1 MADQLRRTPKIRTHG
16 NTRKW
21 RRRLDDTYDVL
32 ERIGHGQS
40 RDDIG
45 TCFLAYACQFGATSL
60 LAGQIPPPGSSRREQ
75 LSHVLLDIWPQE
87 WSSRYFSSGYL
98 YHDPTI
104 RLVCRDSPPFLW
116 RETYNLFED
125 GGFGSRVM
133 AEATEF
139 RLREGLTISL
149 RTLEGK
155 AVGFSI
161 AGEHLDLEPGQGQAL
176 QLIAA
181 CAVGQAIVLTDGE
194 RPRPHVNLSGRQRDV
209 LRWAAEGLTVDGI
222 AERLTISCNT
232 VDTHMRA
239 VRQRL
244 GVSNTAHAVAE
255 AFRLHLID

>member
-1 MADQLRRTPKIRTHG
+1 MAYQLKRTAKIQTGG
-16 NTRKW
+16 NTRNW

-32 ERIGHGQS
+32 KRIGQS
-40 RDDIG
+40 RSTDDIS

-75 LSHVLLDIWPQE
+75 LSHVLLATWPKE

-116 RETYNLFED
+116 REACELSES
-125 GGFGSRVM
+125 GGIGSRVM

-155 AVGFSI
+155 AMGFSI
-161 AGEHLDLEPGQGQAL
+161 AGEHLEVEPGDGHVL

-194 RPRPHVNLSGRQRDV
+194 QPLNPVHLSGRQRDV

-222 AERLTISCNT
+222 AERLTISSNT
-232 VDTHMRA
+232 ADTHLRA
-239 VRQRL
+239 ARERL
-244 GVSNTAHAVAE
+244 GVTSTVHAVAE
-255 AFRLHLID
+255 AFRLGLID